1 MSQFNC
7 APQKIITEML
17 MCFLKRIHLSEAG
30 EQTQV
35 SSSEVFYENQESGRA
50 WSVLYVSKG
59 S

>member
-50 WSVLYVSKG
+50 
-59 S
+59 

>member
-7 APQKIITEML
+7 AAQKIITEML

-30 EQTQV
+30 EQTRV

-50 WSVLYVSKG
+50 
-59 S
+59 